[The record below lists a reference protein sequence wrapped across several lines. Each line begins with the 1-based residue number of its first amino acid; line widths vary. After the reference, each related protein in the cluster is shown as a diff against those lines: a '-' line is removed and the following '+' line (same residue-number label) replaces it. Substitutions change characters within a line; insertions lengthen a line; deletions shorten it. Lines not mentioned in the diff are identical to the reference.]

1 MFRISDNN
9 LIKEGIKIE
18 IRQLQSFKT
27 VAELNSFTKAAQT
40 LQYSQASITAH
51 IQQLEDEIGSPL
63 FDRLGKHIQ
72 LTVMGKELYLYVV
85 ELLTVYSKI
94 KHISSNDKTMKGE
107 IRIGASESMTV
118 YKLGPVISKYK
129 KDYPE
134 VTFSLINDNCLPL
147 RDRLHS
153 GELDI
158 AITLEPKVNDPQ
170 LTTEIWSEEP
180 LVFVGERNHSV
191 KTIEEAD
198 GECIIF
204 SANNCVLRHFFE
216 GFLVENGISTYNHLE
231 FSSME
236 AMKQCVVSGLGISL
250 MPYISVESLLREEKM
265 KIIET
270 SGENPMF
277 YAQISYHKNKW
288 LSKAHK
294 KFLEMVLEGTK

>member
-1 MFRISDNN
+1 M
-9 LIKEGIKIE
+9 
-18 IRQLQSFKT
+18 
-27 VAELNSFTKAAQT
+27 AELNSFTKAAQT

-63 FDRLGKHIQ
+63 FDRLGKQIQ
-72 LTVMGKELYLYVV
+72 LTEMGKELYLHVV

-94 KHISSNDKTMKGE
+94 KHISSNDNTLKGE
-107 IRIGASESMTV
+107 IRIGASESLTV
-118 YKLGPVISKYK
+118 YKLGSVISKYK

-147 RDRLHS
+147 RERLHS

-158 AITLEPKVNDPQ
+158 AITLEPKVNDP
-170 LTTEIWSEEP
+170 LLNTEIWSEEP
-180 LVFVGERNHSV
+180 IVFVGERNHSI
-191 KTIEEAD
+191 KTMEEAD

-204 SANNCVLRHFFE
+204 STNNCVLRQFFE
-216 GFLVENGISTYNHLE
+216 RFLVENGIGTNNHLE

-236 AMKQCVVSGLGISL
+236 AIKQCVVSGLGISL

-265 KIIET
+265 KVVE
-270 SGENPMF
+270 SSSDNPMF

-294 KFLEMVLEGTK
+294 KFLEMVLEGN